1 MLKKLLQLYPNSI
14 ITTGKPEDYFG
25 HYHWFSHELNEWIGI
40 LKKELSVE
48 HLELLKTIFTYYQTG
63 INKAHLSGNAQKWY
77 LFLFEDGPA
86 PVTDKNDRFRFIY
99 FSFNLS
105 RSNQLN
111 INDFEA
117 ALQGFF
123 DSDITI
129 IWENDSKGIIV
140 EAYNKYPLI
149 ESDFEAMHET
159 LKSDFFIEPTF
170 YIGKFRIFTDDFLKI
185 FQREKSLSDF
195 SHYHFTQDKIFL
207 FEKHAIK
214 HTVIHLPEL
223 IKTMIQH
230 DIIPVFKEDREL
242 FTTIKNFLQNNMNAS
257 ITAKKLYI
265 HRNTLQYRLDRF
277 AEKTGIILKDFYSAM
292 TVYLACILFDQEE

>member
-1 MLKKLLQLYPNSI
+1 MLNKLLQLYPDSI
-14 ITTGKPEDYFG
+14 LTVEKPEQFIG
-25 HYHWFSHELNEWIGI
+25 HYHWFSHGTHEWIGI
-40 LKKELSVE
+40 PKKEMSVE
-48 HLELLKTIFTYYQTG
+48 HLELLKTIFTYYQPG
-63 INKAHLSGNAQKWY
+63 FDKIYLSSLAQKWY
-77 LFLFEDGPA
+77 TFLFEDGSA
-86 PVTDKNDRFRFIY
+86 PPTDKHDRYRFIY

-105 RSNQLN
+105 RSNHLH
-111 INDFEA
+111 ITDFEA

-129 IWENDSKGIIV
+129 IWENDSKGIII
-140 EAYNKYPLI
+140 ESFSKYPLN

-159 LKSDFFIEPTF
+159 LKSDLFIEPTF
-170 YIGKFRIFTDDFLKI
+170 YIGKFRVFSGEFLLM
-185 FQREKSLSDF
+185 FQREKSLFDF
-195 SHYHFTQDKIFL
+195 SLHHYTKDKIFT

-214 HTVIHLPEL
+214 HSVYHLPEI

-230 DIIPVFKEDREL
+230 DIIPVFQEDKEL

-277 AEKTGIILKDFYSAM
+277 AEKTGILLKDFYSAM
-292 TVYLACILFDQEE
+292 TVYIACLLFEQEE